1 MPALASPAE
10 AARYTVD
17 RPLMDQSAFASTRAL
32 TREELLGAP
41 LRWPRPSR
49 LEEGLDL
56 PAGKLADGLR
66 ALGIESVG
74 TLLEHLPRDRR
85 EARAIAQLSPGEQAT
100 VAVEV
105 ESIAARAVR
114 RRGMRPLVEAR
125 VFDETGAMLAAFFNQ
140 PWLVERY
147 RPGTRLLLHG
157 RARAGGR
164 FVVVSHA
171 LGGEL
176 AGKEGEGEIAHYPAT
191 VGVSSTQIAAL
202 VRRHRGALAD
212 VGEPLP
218 ARLRACE
225 RLPDRT
231 AALAAMHFPRGAGE
245 AEGARVRLAF
255 EELLTMQLAL
265 LRRRALRGQGSA
277 IPLAEPS
284 SLAGLSSPAG
294 PPSLASHS
302 SHGAPDLTA
311 RWLQELLPF
320 APTADQ
326 SVAMAAIDA
335 DLARARPMQRLL
347 MGEVGSGKTVVAL
360 YALLRAVEHGTQGAL
375 MAPTETLAEQHF
387 ATLQA
392 LVPEA
397 LLPSA
402 LLSGSTPPRRRADLL
417 GKLASGELK
426 LVVGTHALIE
436 EEVRFERLA
445 VAVVDEQHRF
455 GVRQRTALDR
465 KGPGDLAPHVLHMT
479 ATPIPRTLALTAY
492 GDLDV
497 TRLRELPGGR
507 RPIATHIAASAAER
521 ARAYERIREEL
532 RAGRQAYV
540 VCPLV
545 EESQDRSRETPAS
558 GRNPRFGQQ
567 ARAAIVEFERL
578 RTEELREFRLEL
590 LHGQLRPREK
600 QRAMARFVAGEVD
613 VLVATTVI
621 EVGIDVPNATVMLV
635 EDAERYGISQ
645 LHQLRGRIGRGE
657 HPSVCLLLGP
667 RGARRLQAL
676 AEHSDGFRL
685 AEIDLELRGEGEL
698 AGTRQHGQGIGAHPS
713 HVASLPQDAE
723 LLVRAREWAE
733 RLLAVDP
740 SLTAPEHALLGEA
753 LARALG
759 VQAHEP
765 IPA

>member
-1 MPALASPAE
+1 MMAGQMPALASPAE

-17 RPLMDQSAFASTRAL
+17 RPQMDQSAFASTRAL

-56 PAGKLADGLR
+56 PAGKLAEGLR
-66 ALGIESVG
+66 VLGIESVG

-164 FVVVSHA
+164 FAVVSHA

-176 AGKEGEGEIAHYPAT
+176 AGGEGEGEIAHYPAT

-225 RLPDRT
+225 RLPDRM

-277 IPLAEPS
+277 IPLA
-284 SLAGLSSPAG
+284 
-294 PPSLASHS
+294 
-302 SHGAPDLTA
+302 GAPDLTA

-326 SVAMAAIDA
+326 SAAMAAIDA

-402 LLSGSTPPRRRADLL
+402 LLTGSTPPRRRADLL

-465 KGPGDLAPHVLHMT
+465 KGPGGLAPHVLHMT

-578 RTEELREFRLEL
+578 RREELREFRLEL
-590 LHGQLRPREK
+590 LHGQLPAREK

-733 RLLAVDP
+733 RLLAADP

>member
-1 MPALASPAE
+1 MMAGKMSALASPAE

-17 RPLMDQSAFASTRAL
+17 RPQMDQSAFASTRAL

-49 LEEGLDL
+49 LAEGLDL
-56 PAGKLADGLR
+56 PAGKLAEGLR

-85 EARAIAQLSPGEQAT
+85 EACAIAQLSPGEQAT

-105 ESIAARAVR
+105 ESIAARPVR

-164 FVVVSHA
+164 FAVVSHA

-176 AGKEGEGEIAHYPAT
+176 AGGEGEGGIAHYPAT

-218 ARLRACE
+218 ARLRARE

-231 AALAAMHFPRGAGE
+231 AALAAMHFPRGAQE

-277 IPLAEPS
+277 IPLAGP
-284 SLAGLSSPAG
+284 SSPADCS
-294 PPSLASHS
+294 PP
-302 SHGAPDLTA
+302 GATDLTA
-311 RWLQELLPF
+311 RWLGELLPF

-326 SVAMAAIDA
+326 SAAMAAIDA

-360 YALLRAVEHGTQGAL
+360 YALLRAVEHGMQGVL

-402 LLSGSTPPRRRADLL
+402 LLTGSTPSRRRADLL

-465 KGPGDLAPHVLHMT
+465 KGPGELAPHVLHMT

-567 ARAAIVEFERL
+567 ARAAIAEFERL
-578 RTEELREFRLEL
+578 RGGELREFRLEL
-590 LHGQLRPREK
+590 LHGQLPAREK
-600 QRAMARFVAGEVD
+600 QRAMARFVAGEAE

-667 RGARRLQAL
+667 RGAQRLQAL

-713 HVASLPQDAE
+713 QVAILPQDAE

-733 RLLAVDP
+733 RLHAADP